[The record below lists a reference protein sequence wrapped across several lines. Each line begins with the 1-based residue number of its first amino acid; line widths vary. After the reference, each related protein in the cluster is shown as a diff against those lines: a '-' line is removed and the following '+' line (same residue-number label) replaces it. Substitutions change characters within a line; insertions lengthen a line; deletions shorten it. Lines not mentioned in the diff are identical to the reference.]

1 VEGKIDEGRAI
12 AQIRGAS
19 DKGINYVDAPD
30 VTISYSDD
38 ADAAWLRKGNR
49 AYYGYK
55 IHSATDS
62 RDGFVLGG
70 QPILNREKNR
80 LRLAPRG
87 SEERGKQRLARITQR
102 SRDFIFKN
110 IK

>member
-1 VEGKIDEGRAI
+1 MPEDREEDAG
-12 AQIRGAS
+12 
-19 DKGINYVDAPD
+19 DAPD

-55 IHSATDS
+55 IHAATDS

-70 QPILNREKNR
+70 YATPANR
-80 LRLAPRG
+80 
-87 SEERGKQRLARITQR
+87 SDTEEFVTVLDEIGARAGE
-102 SRDFIFKN
+102 SVYADKGYSS
-110 IK
+110 